1 MVHIEGC
8 VAAPKGFRA
17 AGVRCGLKQRG
28 LDVALIYSEVPAACA
43 ALFTTN
49 KVKAAPVVLS
59 TAHARTGRAQAIV
72 ANSGSANACTG
83 PRGLADASQMADLA
97 AERLGISHSDVLVC
111 STGVIGRY
119 LDMEKVE
126 RGIRAA
132 ARVASEGGGA
142 DAAAAIMTTDTRPKM
157 TAYEF
162 EIGGTPV
169 RIGGVAKGA
178 GMICPKVATLLAFV
192 TTDAAIKPS
201 VLRTSLERSVEGS
214 LNSLTIDGDMSTN
227 DSVIALANG
236 AAGNP
241 PITGPGQGLD
251 SFQSALDVVSLELA
265 REVARDGEGA
275 TKFVE
280 VVVKNAASSGDARAA
295 AMAVAN
301 SPLVKTAIF
310 GKDPNW
316 GRILAAAGR
325 SGAALDPDKVDLYF
339 GDLKIVEDGV
349 PLDIPAEAARSPLS
363 ADELAIILDLKVGDG
378 SARIFTCDFS
388 YDYVK
393 INAEY
398 HT

>member
-1 MVHIEGC
+1 M
-8 VAAPKGFRA
+8 
-17 AGVRCGLKQRG
+17 KQRG

>member
-214 LNSLTIDGDMSTN
+214 LNSLTIDGDTSTN

-378 SARIFTCDFS
+378 SAHIFTCDFS